1 MAAEYARCCAAMRA
15 ASPRLDPERTPVLIG
30 VGAVTQRDEDPARAL
45 EPLALMRDAL
55 ARAAE
60 DCGSRA
66 LLARADWFSVPRG
79 FWEYADPGRALAE
92 HVGATSARTELA
104 EIGVLQT
111 TLFGNAAAR
120 IAAGEA
126 GVVVIAGGEARARA
140 MRAQRR
146 GVAAPNTTQAD
157 VAPTRVLRPKQEVV
171 HPAEVKLGMVLPVN
185 QYAMLE
191 NALRFAD
198 GSSISQHRDAVATLW
213 ARMSEVAARNPDAW
227 SRATVSASS
236 VRNASLENR
245 MLAFPYTKL
254 HNSQWNVDQ
263 AAALV
268 MTSLAQA
275 RAHGIP
281 EARWV
286 FPLAAAESNHMVS
299 LSQRRPFARSPG
311 FAHAGRAA
319 LARAGTSIDRVSKRE
334 LYSCFPVAVRL
345 QCREL
350 GIAED
355 SELTVTGGMAFAGG
369 PLNNFVLQA
378 AVRMAQL
385 LRDAPGEI
393 GMVNAVSGFLTK
405 QGVTL
410 WSSAP
415 PERAFGLDDVTDA
428 VARETEQISLAHD
441 ASGDATCVS
450 YTVQF
455 EGVRPARTLFVCDL
469 PDGRRALAASGDAG
483 LAEHAMTREL
493 CGEKLKLADGA
504 AEIA

>member
-1 MAAEYARCCAAMRA
+1 MSERDANF
-15 ASPRLDPERTPVLIG
+15 DPGRTPVLVG
-30 VGAVTQRDEDPARAL
+30 VGAVTQREEAPALAR
-45 EPLALMRDAL
+45 EPLALMCDAL
-55 ARAAE
+55 ARAGE

-66 LLARADWFSVPRG
+66 LLARADRVRVPRG
-79 FWEYADPGRALAE
+79 FWDYADPGRALAE
-92 HVGATSARTELA
+92 SVGAAGAQTELA

-111 TLFGNAAAR
+111 TLLGDSAR
-120 IAAGEA
+120 AIAASEA
-126 GVVVIAGGEARARA
+126 DVIVIAGGEARAREA
-140 MRAQRR
+140 RARQR
-146 GVAAPNTTQAD
+146 GVPAPLTQQAG
-157 VAPTRVLRPKQEVV
+157 ALPSRVLRPRQEVV
-171 HPAEVKLGMVLPVN
+171 HPAEVRLGMVLPVN

-198 GSSISQHRDAVATLW
+198 GMSIAAHRDAVASLW
-213 ARMSEVAARNPDAW
+213 ARMSEVAAQNPQAW
-227 SRATVSASS
+227 SREVVSAAR
-236 VRNASLENR
+236 VRDASAQNR

-268 MTSLAQA
+268 MTSAATA

-281 EARWV
+281 ESRWI

-299 LSQRRPFARSPG
+299 LSQRRPFHRSPG

-319 LARAGTSIDRVSKRE
+319 LARAGIASADVARRE

-350 GIAED
+350 GIPED
-355 SELTVTGGMAFAGG
+355 AALTVTGGMAFAGG

-378 AVRMAQL
+378 LVRMALL
-385 LRDAPGEI
+385 LREAPSEI

-410 WSSAP
+410 WSGAP
-415 PERAFGLDDVTDA
+415 PERRFGFDDVSEA
-428 VARETEQISLAHD
+428 VARETEQIPLAED
-441 ASGDATCVS
+441 ARGDATCVS

-455 EGVRPARTLFVCDL
+455 EGERPARTLFVCDL
-469 PDGRRALAASGDAG
+469 PDGRRALAASADTA
-483 LAEHAMTREL
+483 LAEHATTREL
-493 CGEKLKLADGA
+493 CGVRLRLGDGA
-504 AEIA
+504 AELA

>member
-1 MAAEYARCCAAMRA
+1 MRDA
-15 ASPRLDPERTPVLIG
+15 HASLDPERTPVLIG
-30 VGAVTQRDEDPARAL
+30 VAAVTQREEDPALAK
-45 EPLALMRDAL
+45 EPLALMCDAL
-55 ARAAE
+55 ALAAA

-66 LLARADWFSVPRG
+66 LVARADWVSVPRG
-79 FWEYADPGRALAE
+79 FWDYADPGRALAE
-92 HVGATSARTELA
+92 SIGASGARTELA

-111 TLFGNAAAR
+111 SLLANAASR

-126 GVVVIAGGEARARA
+126 RVVVIAGGEARARA
-140 MRAQRR
+140 MRAQQR
-146 GVAAPNTTQAD
+146 GVAAPLTQQGD
-157 VAPTRVLRPKQEVV
+157 VSPTRVLRPKQEVV
-171 HPAEVKLGMVLPVN
+171 HAAEVKLGMVLPVN

-198 GSSISQHRDAVATLW
+198 GMSIAEHRDVVARLW
-213 ARMSEVAARNPDAW
+213 ARMSEVAAHNPGAW
-227 SRATVSASS
+227 SRERVDASFVRDASA
-236 VRNASLENR
+236 RNR

-268 MTSLAQA
+268 MTSVAMA

-281 EARWV
+281 ESRWI

-299 LSQRRPFARSPG
+299 LSQRRPFHRALG

-319 LARAGTSIDRVSKRE
+319 LARAGIAIERVTKRE

-350 GIAED
+350 GISED
-355 SELTVTGGMAFAGG
+355 AELTLTGGMAFAGG

-378 AVRMAQL
+378 APRMAQL
-385 LRDAPGEI
+385 LRNASGEI
-393 GMVNAVSGFLTK
+393 GMLNAVSGFLTK

-415 PERAFGLDDVTDA
+415 PERAFGFDDVTDA
-428 VARETEQISLAHD
+428 VARETLQIALAED
-441 ASGDATCVS
+441 ARGDATCVS

-455 EGVRPARTLFVCDL
+455 EGERPARTLFVCDL
-469 PDGRRALAASGDAG
+469 PDGRRALAASTDAA
-483 LAEHAMTREL
+483 LAEHAMEHEL
-493 CGEKLKLADGA
+493 CGRGLRLTSGN

>member
-1 MAAEYARCCAAMRA
+1 M
-15 ASPRLDPERTPVLIG
+15 PVL
-30 VGAVTQRDEDPARAL
+30 VGAGAITQREEDPALAL
-45 EPLALMRDAL
+45 EPLALMREAL
-55 ARAAE
+55 ARASA
-60 DCGSRA
+60 DCGSRS
-66 LLARADWFSVPRG
+66 LVARADWVRVPRG
-79 FWEYADPGRALAE
+79 FWDYADPGRALAE
-92 HVGATSARTELA
+92 SAGAAGARSELA

-111 TLFGNAAAR
+111 TLLGDSAR
-120 IAAGEA
+120 MIAAGEA
-126 GVVVIAGGEARARA
+126 DVIVIAGGEARARA
-140 MRAQRR
+140 MRAQQR
-146 GVAAPNTTQAD
+146 GVAAPLTQQIDATP
-157 VAPTRVLRPKQEVV
+157 ARVLRPKQEVV

-185 QYAMLE
+185 QYAMIE
-191 NALRFAD
+191 NALRHAE
-198 GSSISQHRDAVATLW
+198 GVSLAQHRDDVATLW
-213 ARMSEVAARNPDAW
+213 ARMSEVAARNPEAW
-227 SRATVSASS
+227 SRSA
-236 VRNASLENR
+236 VRAADVRDASAKNR

-268 MTSLAQA
+268 MTSVETA

-281 EARWV
+281 ESRWV

-319 LARAGTSIDRVSKRE
+319 LARAGITVGRVAKRE

-350 GIAED
+350 DIPED
-355 SELTVTGGMAFAGG
+355 AELTVTGGMAFAGG

-393 GMVNAVSGFLTK
+393 GMLNAVSGFLTK

-415 PERAFGLDDVTDA
+415 PGRAFGFDDVSDA
-428 VARETEQISLAHD
+428 VARETAEVPLAEK
-441 ASGDATCVS
+441 AGGDATCVS

-455 EGVRPARTLFVCDL
+455 EGERPSRTLFVCDL
-469 PDGRRALAASGDAG
+469 PDGRRGLAASSDAA
-483 LAEHAMTREL
+483 LAQHAMSEEL
-493 CGEKLKLADGA
+493 CGAKLRLDGGT
-504 AEIA
+504 AELI

>member
-1 MAAEYARCCAAMRA
+1 MPSADF
-15 ASPRLDPERTPVLIG
+15 ASLPPRTPVLVG
-30 VGAVTQRDEDPARAL
+30 VGAVTQHEDDPSIAL
-45 EPLALMRDAL
+45 EPLALMREAL
-55 ARAAE
+55 ERAGA

-66 LLARADWFSVPRG
+66 LLARADLVRVPRG
-79 FWEYADPGRALAE
+79 FWDYADPGRALADG
-92 HVGATSARTELA
+92 VGAAGARTEVA

-111 TLFGNAAAR
+111 TLLGDAAR
-120 IAAGEA
+120 AIAAGEA
-126 GVVVIAGGEARARA
+126 DVAVVAGGEARARA
-140 MRAQRR
+140 LRAQQR
-146 GVAAPNTTQAD
+146 GLAAALTQQVG

-185 QYAMLE
+185 QYAMME

-198 GSSISQHRDAVATLW
+198 GQSIARHRDAVARLW

-227 SRATVSASS
+227 SREAVSAATVRDAGP
-236 VRNASLENR
+236 RNR

-268 MTSLAQA
+268 LTSAETA
-275 RAHGIP
+275 RAYGIP

-299 LSQRRPFARSPG
+299 LSQRWPFHRSPG

-319 LARAGTSIDRVSKRE
+319 LARAGLAIGDVAKRE

-350 GIAED
+350 GISED
-355 SELTVTGGMAFAGG
+355 ADHTVTGGMAFAGG
-369 PLNNFVLQA
+369 PLNNFVLQS
-378 AVRMAQL
+378 AVRMALL
-385 LRDAPGEI
+385 LRESRGEV
-393 GMVNAVSGFLTK
+393 GLVSAVSGFLTK

-415 PERAFGLDDVTDA
+415 PARTFGFDDVSEV
-428 VARETEQISLAHD
+428 VAGETEQIALAED
-441 ASGDATCVS
+441 ARGDATCVS

-455 EGVRPARTLFVCDL
+455 AGDRPARTLFVCDL
-469 PDGRRALAASGDAG
+469 PDGRRALAASADPA
-483 LAEHAMTREL
+483 LAEHAMTQET
-493 CGEKLKLADGA
+493 CGAKLKIADGSA
-504 AEIA
+504 ALA